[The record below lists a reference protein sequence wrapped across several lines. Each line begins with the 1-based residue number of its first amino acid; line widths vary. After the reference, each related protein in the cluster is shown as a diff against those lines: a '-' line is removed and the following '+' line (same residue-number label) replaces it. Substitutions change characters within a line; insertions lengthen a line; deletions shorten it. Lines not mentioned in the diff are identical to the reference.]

1 MGQPKWRACLKSR
14 FRRRKRSKHKGLL
27 GNDTSQPSAS
37 TPLKKSNQS
46 FGEAGKEVDSSQSDR
61 HSSKDEPDE
70 IESKGQSDPIFTLID
85 EQEIP
90 DVEDIWEEAYGRIR
104 SKGLERLV
112 MEYEKLV
119 RSKLPSATMDSDA
132 GDVDNNHMPLTR
144 QIAALDGESRQKLM
158 MELVKESSDNA
169 ADIKAFDT
177 FSKVFNSTKDGI
189 SSVLAVYPPAS
200 IAWTGVNL
208 DHDIASKMRADRTK
222 LVKYSDQ
229 INANHNGL
237 LYISAKLPWYAHLVE
252 LLKSEIWQSP
262 QQFRQSKIPLREAI
276 IELYRL
282 IIEFQLLTLRECHHK
297 FRTLSKTFVGLGS
310 SWEDRLKN
318 IQEAESEVQKY
329 MKIDFRTQVLDVLK
343 SIRSTSVQM
352 QDGLASELNRQFAV
366 RQQSKLIAKFR
377 LDQAHLNI
385 DAYHAYYE
393 AISHPLPGTTE
404 GFRGHRVYQEWESG
418 STHSLLVVANPGTG
432 KSVLAKSLHETL
444 SKPGGPAVCSFFF
457 KDRGG
462 QQNNI
467 NIALC
472 HIMYQLFQNR
482 PDWIVHVAE
491 DILNKD
497 PGDIRSNFRL
507 LWGLLHKV
515 LLKAEPNSIVILLDA
530 LDECEP
536 GSREKLFQHL
546 HGFNIPAMKLFCT
559 ARPLSDIIDD
569 FGPVMNAILDLDQDK
584 QCQEFLSR
592 DIQSVG
598 SQRLEKFIQKRKIG
612 DESVCFQLREKLRK
626 RIEGDRTYLFV
637 DLLFNVLDEKKL
649 GMTSSVRAWIKDFEN
664 IPESVYDA
672 YTELLNAIDE
682 EDRDAVR
689 AMLAIVLAAQR
700 PLTVEEMEIALKV
713 GMDDEAFKSG
723 DEFNPLLFKADILE
737 RCHFLLVT
745 YNDRIYFIHQTVKDY
760 LLPEQEGQENPKQD
774 KRPAWLQSIST
785 VSCHETILNS
795 CMRYISALFN
805 QRPEIKSVG
814 DFFHLPLYDQLEHQ
828 QWYWDTF
835 PLGEYAFC
843 QWLFHLHEMNTKEE
857 RNPET
862 LIEVFQRLQEKYY
875 GLSFDVALSMLCCS
889 GFPSEAEAR
898 LFRSMVQLGSRDM
911 TDALN
916 NMCQGLVLR
925 FIKFGSHADLTCATE
940 IASDVIEQTPETDP
954 RLGRMLVNLS
964 RALGFK
970 YRYSEPFE
978 SEPWDTWSE
987 VVERAMQVTPCGSI
1001 DRARALHER
1010 AGFANL
1016 DDTDQAI
1023 EDTENA
1029 LAHTPNLSQADRS
1042 LFCHSLA
1049 IWLGYRFKWA
1059 EQPQEDDLRRAV
1071 ECAQEAI
1078 HGMSKKNPRYS
1089 NALHTLSCWLMTAAL
1104 EYPDEPGYLHQA
1116 IEVAQEAKE
1125 LRLPTE
1131 YRGNIC
1137 LRELS
1142 KCLLVRYERE
1152 SKLKDLEDAR
1162 ELIEEGLRTTP
1173 ESTTLYRDFTRLRW
1187 SLEDL
1192 EEEQEKWKV

>member
-1 MGQPKWRACLKSR
+1 MAQPKWHACLKSR
-14 FRRRKRSKHKGLL
+14 FSRRKRSKHKGLL

-46 FGEAGKEVDSSQSDR
+46 FGEAGKEVESSQSDR
-61 HSSKDEPDE
+61 HSSKDEPGE
-70 IESKGQSDPIFTLID
+70 IESKGQSDPILTVID

-144 QIAALDGESRQKLM
+144 HIAALDGESRQKLM

-200 IAWTGVNL
+200 IAWTGVCL
-208 DHDIASKMRADRTK
+208 VLTP

-237 LYISAKLPWYAHLVE
+237 LYIIAKLPWYAHLVE

-491 DILNKD
+491 DILNKE

-507 LWGLLHKV
+507 LWGLLQKV

-536 GSREKLFQHL
+536 GSRGKLFQHL

-569 FGPVMNAILDLDQDK
+569 FGPVMNVILDLDQDK

-637 DLLFNVLDEKKL
+637 NLLFDVLDKKKL

-713 GMDDEAFKSG
+713 GMDDEAFESG

-795 CMRYISALFN
+795 CMRYISAPFN

-843 QWLFHLHEMNTKEE
+843 QWLFHLHEINTREE
-857 RNPET
+857 RYPET

-925 FIKFGSHADLTCATE
+925 FIKFDSHSDLTCAGE
-940 IASDVIEQTPETDP
+940 IASDVVEQTPETDP

-964 RALGFK
+964 RALNFK
-970 YRYSEPFE
+970 YRYSEYSD
-978 SEPWDTWSE
+978 SELWDTWSK
-987 VVERAMQVTPCGSI
+987 VVQRAMQVTPCGSI

-1010 AGFANL
+1010 AVSAHL
-1016 DDTDQAI
+1016 YDPDQAI

-1029 LAHTPNLSQADRS
+1029 LAHTPNLSQADKR

-1049 IWLGYRFKWA
+1049 IWFGYRFERAK
-1059 EQPQEDDLRRAV
+1059 QPQEDDLRRAV

-1089 NALHTLSCWLMTAAL
+1089 NALHTLSYWLMTAAL
-1104 EYPDEPGYLHQA
+1104 KYPDEPGYLHQA

-1125 LRLPTE
+1125 LKLPTE
-1131 YRGNIC
+1131 FDGNIC

-1152 SKLKDLEDAR
+1152 SNLKDLEDAR